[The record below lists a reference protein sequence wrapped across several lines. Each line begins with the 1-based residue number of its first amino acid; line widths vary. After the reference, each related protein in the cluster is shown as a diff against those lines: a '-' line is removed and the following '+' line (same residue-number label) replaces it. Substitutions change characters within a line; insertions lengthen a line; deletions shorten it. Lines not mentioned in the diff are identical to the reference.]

1 MNRITAG
8 GSLTIEIQ
16 PTRWRL
22 VNNSTADGDSALVEA
37 NYGEPLRY
45 LPTFATSRRL
55 PDTGVLP
62 NAYVQ
67 RVVLGWS
74 NEDEAWHLGFLLDSE
89 LAQPRGS
96 RWCELVHWPDPDG
109 DLFANSAR
117 AAGESLAEMMSRP
130 FYYVPPKISS
140 APAPAP
146 VPLPALPGK
155 IDNWTVATTPN
166 GQIDLS
172 LAQESGRARLSRAIW
187 YFVLSIVYIIL
198 SILTLV
204 SGIALPRPEF
214 LPFLGLAAAILL
226 LGISIRTLLVRSVKL
241 DRIIVHPEAK
251 AIRGLLAKRGRWRYE
266 VDELQAIY
274 VTTVAARKPRNGR
287 QSVEYG
293 ELNLQ
298 RRDGSFHF
306 VMNQQALEIE
316 TTENAS
322 AFQDGIRPLTPSEA
336 RTSLQQLALHI
347 ATMLGIP
354 CYADVRWK

>member
-22 VNNSTADGDSALVEA
+22 VNNSNAESDSALVEA

-62 NAYVQ
+62 NTYVQ

-74 NEDEAWHLGFLLDSE
+74 NEDESWHLGFLLDSE

-109 DLFANSAR
+109 ELFANPAR
-117 AAGESLAEMMSRP
+117 EAGESLAEMMARP
-130 FYYVPPKISS
+130 FYFVPPKVSDE
-140 APAPAP
+140 PAPE
-146 VPLPALPGK
+146 PLPPLPGK
-155 IDNWTVATTPN
+155 IDAWTVGTTPA
-166 GQIDLS
+166 GQIEMK
-172 LAQESGRARLSRAIW
+172 LAQESGRSRFSRAIW
-187 YFVLSIVYIIL
+187 YFLLSILYIIL
-198 SILTLV
+198 SVLTLI

-214 LPFLGLAAAILL
+214 LPFLGLAAALLL
-226 LGISIRTLLVRSVKL
+226 LGISIRTLLVRGTKI
-241 DRIIVHPEAK
+241 DRIIVHPEAQ
-251 AIRGLLAKRGRWRYE
+251 AVRGLLEKRDKWRYE
-266 VDELQAIY
+266 SDDLQAVY
-274 VTTVAARKPRNGR
+274 VTTLAARKPRGGK
-287 QSVEYG
+287 QGVEYG

-298 RRDGSFHF
+298 RRDGTFHF
-306 VMNQQALEIE
+306 VLSQGALEIE
-316 TTENAS
+316 TPEGESVFAE
-322 AFQDGIRPLTPSEA
+322 GIHTLTPSRA
-336 RTSLQQLALHI
+336 HTSLQQLALHV
-347 ATMLGIP
+347 ASMLGVP